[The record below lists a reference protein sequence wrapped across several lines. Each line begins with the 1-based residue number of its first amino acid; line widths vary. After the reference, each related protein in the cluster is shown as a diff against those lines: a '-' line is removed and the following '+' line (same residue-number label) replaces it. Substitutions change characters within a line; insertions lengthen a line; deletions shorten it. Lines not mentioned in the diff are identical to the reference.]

1 MSTKKSIKVHPKYR
15 RSQNQLLG
23 LKDTFT
29 IVPEIRISGKWLEE
43 AGFSIGSSANIEL
56 HEQGITI
63 SKSPK

>member
-15 RSQNQLLG
+15 RSQSQVG
-23 LKDTFT
+23 PKDTFT
-29 IVPEIRISGKWLEE
+29 IVPEIRISGKWLAE
-43 AGFSIGSSANIEL
+43 AGFSIGSSANIEI